1 MQGGTKMPV
10 KTRKCLDEIN
20 LYITAKS
27 IESVKREYGLE
38 TIIKLGGNENTMGF
52 SPKVK
57 EAVDEQFQTLSYYP
71 DMNVTSLREALSSF
85 HGVKEEEL
93 VFGNGSFEL
102 ISILAQTFLEA
113 GEESIII
120 EPSFGWYKSVTLQM
134 GGKIVSIPLE
144 DFNTNLDTVKEKITE
159 KTRIIWLCNPNN
171 PVGSI
176 IKAGELY
183 SFLKE
188 IKDDVIVVLDEAYVD
203 FVEEEDFPDT
213 VSWINEF
220 QNIIILRTFSKAY
233 GLASF
238 RIGYGIA
245 DERLIHL
252 LQKVRLP
259 INTNATAQIAALAAL
274 KDQDYKNYI
283 VKEIEKGR
291 NLYYQKLKEMGLQY
305 VISNGNFILFDT
317 TIDSE
322 WVVNEFLK
330 RGIIIRAGLE
340 FGLPTWVR
348 ISIGSQAENETAL
361 SLLKEVLQQTLV
373 LK

>member
-1 MQGGTKMPV
+1 MPV